1 MTHHE
6 SKTPGGG
13 APGKGKDPVCGMT
26 VSVDTPRRMEHDGKT
41 YAFCSASCMEKFRK
55 EPARYA
61 A

>member
-6 SKTPGGG
+6 NKTPGGG

-26 VSVDTPRRMEHDGKT
+26 VSVDSPHRMEHDGKT
-41 YAFCSASCMEKFRK
+41 YAFCSAGCMEKFRK